1 MRVHAPLV
9 LLLFAMLLAGCQS
22 QAVRQEPAA
31 EPPQVTA
38 LPPPPASGSIFQ
50 SGTELRLFEDR
61 KARRIGDV
69 LTVQLV
75 ERTDASKS
83 ASTSVSK
90 DADISIPAPTVFD
103 RIANVLNTAIGAERS
118 FEGAGTSD
126 QRNRLSGEVTVVVT
140 GIAPNGNLLVA
151 GEKRL
156 TLNQG
161 EEVIGLKGEV
171 RPDDITPDNEVL
183 SNRVANAEITYS
195 GSGAVADA
203 NLVGWLGR
211 FFLSVIF
218 PF

>member
-1 MRVHAPLV
+1 MRVLV
-9 LLLFAMLLAGCQS
+9 LGLLLLVLLAGCQS
-22 QAVRQEPAA
+22 QTVRPEPEPEPEQLAALPAA
-31 EPPQVTA
+31 
-38 LPPPPASGSIFQ
+38 PATGSIFQ
-50 SGTELRLFEDR
+50 SGTEMRLFEDR
-61 KARRIGDV
+61 KARRVGDV

-83 ASTSVSK
+83 ASTSVTK
-90 DADISIPAPTVFD
+90 DSEVTIPAPTIFDEVADVF
-103 RIANVLNTAIGAERS
+103 NTAIGAERS
-118 FEGAGTSD
+118 FEGEGSSD

-151 GEKRL
+151 GDKRI

-161 EEVIGLKGEV
+161 EELIRLQGEV
-171 RPDDITPDNEVL
+171 RPDDIAPDNTVL
-183 SNRVANAEITYS
+183 SNRVANAEITYA

-203 NLVGWLGR
+203 NVVGWLGR

>member
-1 MRVHAPLV
+1 MRAARNLLLVTLALVGCQAPSVRQAPL
-9 LLLFAMLLAGCQS
+9 
-22 QAVRQEPAA
+22 A
-31 EPPQVTA
+31 EPQPVAA
-38 LPPPPASGSIFQ
+38 LPPPPATGSIFQ
-50 SGTELRLFEDR
+50 SGSELRLYEDR
-61 KARRIGDV
+61 KARRVGDV

-90 DADISIPAPTVFD
+90 EAEISIPAPTVFD
-103 RIANVLNTAIGAERS
+103 RVANVLNTAIGAERK

-161 EEVIGLKGEV
+161 EELIRLRGEV
-171 RPDDITPDNEVL
+171 RPDDVTPGNLVL
-183 SNRVANAEITYS
+183 SNRVANAEITYA

-203 NLVGWLGR
+203 NVVGWLGR